1 MATVDVDDLSG
12 DPTRGV
18 RQQKHRHIGDVG
30 DFADPELRALYTS
43 LVERADTPADA
54 LGVGVTIE
62 RLDIADLDDAMSGLT
77 APDVLN
83 AYTHLRQGSQRHL
96 AAFGG

>member
-1 MATVDVDDLSG
+1 MVDD
-12 DPTRGV
+12 GV
-18 RQQKHRHIGDVG
+18 GGEFHECLLERRGDVG
-30 DFADPELRALYTS
+30 ELVKHDTEV
-43 LVERADTPADA
+43 VERADTPADA